1 MVSNSVAMLELLGEL
16 PRPPAIRRWYGRF
29 GKRALDL
36 AVSLGACLCLL
47 PVFLL
52 VALAIK
58 LDSPGPVLFV
68 QRRLGKDGK
77 VFVIL
82 KFRTMT
88 HRKRSLSGEVLDGN
102 DEVTRVGRFLRR
114 TKLDEAIQL
123 FNVVAG
129 QVSLVGPRPAAE
141 EQLEEYTPEA
151 LHRLLVRPGLTGL
164 AQVNGN
170 IYLSWQERWVYDRR
184 YVETLSLGQDLRIIG
199 RTFAVIF
206 KGERHYLCRPTASDG
221 ESA

>member
-1 MVSNSVAMLELLGEL
+1 MVTNAVAMLKLLGEL
-16 PRPPAIRRWYGRF
+16 PRPPATRGFYGRF
-29 GKRALDL
+29 GKRLLDL
-36 AVSLGACLCLL
+36 TVSLGASLCLL

-58 LDSPGPVLFV
+58 LDSPGPVLFT

-77 VFVIL
+77 VFTIL

-88 HRKRSLSGEVLDGN
+88 HRKRALSGEVLEGN
-102 DEVTRVGRFLRR
+102 DEVTRVGRLLRR

-141 EQLEEYTPEA
+141 EQLEEYTPDA

-170 IYLSWQERWVYDRR
+170 IYLSWQERWVYDRL
-184 YVETLSLGQDLRIIG
+184 YAESLSLGQDVRIIG
-199 RTFAVIF
+199 RTFGVIL
-206 KGERHYLCRPTASDG
+206 KGERHYLRRPTPPGG
-221 ESA
+221 ETA